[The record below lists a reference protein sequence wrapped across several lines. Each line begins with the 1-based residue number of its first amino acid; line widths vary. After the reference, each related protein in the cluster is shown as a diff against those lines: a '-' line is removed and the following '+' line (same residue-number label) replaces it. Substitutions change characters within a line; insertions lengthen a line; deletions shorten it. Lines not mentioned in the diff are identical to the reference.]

1 MDFVKL
7 NDIIKSA
14 GNILIIS
21 HINPDGD
28 TLGAMCGLYNGIK
41 ENFKKNCDMAVL
53 SKIPE
58 VYKFLPNILS
68 AKHIDNIDKSL
79 VYDVVICVDIAA
91 CNRFEP
97 AEILFNKAN
106 FSINI
111 DHHKTNTKYADLNI
125 IDANASSAGELLYN
139 IMKSLNWKIN
149 TKTAVCLYTALLTD
163 TGSFRFGNTTPATF
177 KAAAELAAS
186 GIDTVEIY
194 KNCYETNSKNLV
206 MFQAYCISNAKFSD
220 NDKIVYSIIYKKD
233 IERFSAGEDCTEGL
247 AEKLRSIDTTKIAFI
262 VRQIS
267 TKISKVS
274 MRSKDIDV
282 SEICAAFGG
291 GGHSAAAGCV
301 IQAAPDRA
309 AEKILN
315 EIRKRDLL

>member
-41 ENFKKNCDMAVL
+41 KNFKKKCDMAVL

-58 VYKFLPNILS
+58 IYRFLPDSLS
-68 AKHIDNIDKSL
+68 AKLIDDIDKSL
-79 VYDVVICVDIAA
+79 VYDVVICVDVAA
-91 CNRFEP
+91 RNRIES
-97 AEILFNKAN
+97 AAMLFDKAGYT
-106 FSINI
+106 INI

-125 IDANASSAGELLYN
+125 IDANASSSGELLYN
-139 IMKSLNWKIN
+139 IMKFLNWEIN
-149 TKTAVCLYTALLTD
+149 TKTAMCLYTAILTD
-163 TGSFRFGNTTPATF
+163 TGSFRFGNTTPQTF
-177 KAAAELAAS
+177 KTAAELSAL

-220 NDKIVYSIIYKKD
+220 NDKIAYSLIYKKD
-233 IERFSAGEDCTEGL
+233 IEKFAAGEDCTEGL
-247 AEKLRSIDTTKIAFI
+247 AEKLRSIETTKIAFI
-262 VRQIS
+262 VKQSS
-267 TKISKVS
+267 TKISKIS

-282 SEICAAFGG
+282 SAICGVFGG

-301 IQAAPDRA
+301 IKASVDNAAQ
-309 AEKILN
+309 KILK